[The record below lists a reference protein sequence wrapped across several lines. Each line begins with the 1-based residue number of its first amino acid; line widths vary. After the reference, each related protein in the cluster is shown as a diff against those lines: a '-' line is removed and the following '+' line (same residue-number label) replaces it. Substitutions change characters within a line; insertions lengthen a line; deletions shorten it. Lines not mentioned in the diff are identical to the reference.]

1 MYKLGEKVVDTEFF
15 IKMFLTEKGNDFWLI
30 DSFYVLNKALDCKNK
45 HLEIQYR
52 YNLSECSYKKRSK

>member
-1 MYKLGEKVVDTEFF
+1 MYKLGEKVVDTELF

-30 DSFYVLNKALDCKNK
+30 DSFYVINKALDCKNK

-52 YNLSECSYKKRSK
+52 SK